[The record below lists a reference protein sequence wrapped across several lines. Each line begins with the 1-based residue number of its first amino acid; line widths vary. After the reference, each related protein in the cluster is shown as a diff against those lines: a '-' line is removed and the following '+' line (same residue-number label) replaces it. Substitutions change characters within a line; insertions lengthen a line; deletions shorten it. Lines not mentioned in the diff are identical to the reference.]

1 MNKFLTAA
9 CAATQLTSTAM
20 AEQRTITVPTPK
32 SITIVC
38 SDSVRPGTVVLTNP
52 PKFSCQDY
60 NLAKAMVGTGITVGP
75 DVNVNRITRALRRAT
90 KTTTVA
96 DRIEKRR
103 NEINNRLVNRSK
115 SEIVNGWKDVR
126 MPELGPTPRY
136 NRKPSAHMDNSWRAF
151 PDTSL
156 DDFDKKYPGINRNR
170 KFFVSDSDTCTG
182 WVSVVKILNGECKNS
197 KVRVN

>member
-1 MNKFLTAA
+1 MQKTLLTATVV
-9 CAATQLTSTAM
+9 AAMITPAALAV
-20 AEQRTITVPTPK
+20 AGDRTVTVPTPK

-38 SDSVRPGTVVLTNP
+38 SDSVKPGTVVLTNP

-60 NLAKAMVGTGITVGP
+60 DLAKAMVGTGITVGP

-90 KTTTVA
+90 STTTVA
-96 DRIEKRR
+96 GRIEKRR

-115 SEIVNGWKDVR
+115 SEIVNGWRDVR
-126 MPELGPTPRY
+126 MPELES
-136 NRKPSAHMDNSWRAF
+136 RKPSVHMDNSWRAI

-156 DDFDKKYPGINRNR
+156 DDFDKNFPGINRNR
-170 KFFVSDSDTCTG
+170 KFFVSDSDVCKG

>member
-1 MNKFLTAA
+1 MNKFLTTA
-9 CAATQLTSTAM
+9 CAATLLTSTAM

-60 NLAKAMVGTGITVGP
+60 DLAKAMVGTGITVGP

-90 KTTTVA
+90 NRTTVA

-126 MPELGPTPRY
+126 MPELEPKQSNVY
-136 NRKPSAHMDNSWRAF
+136 DNSWRAI
-151 PDTSL
+151 PDISL
-156 DDFDKKYPGINRNR
+156 DDFDKKFPGINRNR
-170 KFFVSDSDTCTG
+170 KFFVSDSDVCKG